1 MAMRL
6 LDDEALLLE
15 VSDLQEG
22 DRIVSFLT
30 RHHGRKR
37 GAARGARR
45 RYSRFA
51 GQLQPLAKVQVSW
64 FEREDRDL
72 VRVRAVEML
81 RPPHRLA
88 ADLEG
93 ILLGCYLAEHVLVF
107 APENE
112 ANELLFRLLDSTV
125 EALIAGVDRGLAA
138 RYFEQWAL
146 RLAGVFPPPRECPH
160 CGGSL
165 ADGALLPRGGDALL
179 CRRCAGGAAGV
190 SLDAATIELL
200 LRVHREPLAAL
211 AASAPDE
218 AVLARVEQ
226 VCGEVRRGFLQHELK
241 SYEVMQR
248 TLAAAQG

>member
-93 ILLGCYLAEHVLVF
+93 ILLGYYLAEHALVF

-112 ANELLFRLLDSTV
+112 GNELLFRLLDSTV
-125 EALIAGVDRGLAA
+125 EALIAGVDRNLAA
-138 RYFEQWAL
+138 RYFEQWVL

-160 CGGSL
+160 CGDSL
-165 ADGALLPRGGDALL
+165 ADGAVLPRGGDALL
-179 CRRCAGGAAGV
+179 CRRCAGGAVGV
-190 SLDAATIELL
+190 SLDAAVIEFL
-200 LRVHREPLAAL
+200 LRVHREALAAL
-211 AASAPDE
+211 ATSAPDE
-218 AVLARVEQ
+218 TVLARVEQ
-226 VCGEVRRGFLQHELK
+226 VCGEMRRGFLQHELK

-248 TLAAAQG
+248 TLAAAP